1 MAVELSADRPPIDP
15 YPLSEYVAWAGR
27 RNRDPIL
34 NVFKELF
41 PASGEVLELASGS
54 GAHIN
59 YFAPHFKNLRFQPSD
74 YNPDVFE
81 TIKAKRAE
89 TRNENVA
96 DPVNIDLTKSES
108 WPDPNGKLYDVIYV
122 INLFQVAPVAIIDG
136 IAQVAQR
143 VLKPEGFLAI
153 YGPFKVDGK
162 YTTSSNEAFDKEILA
177 ANVPEWGLKDVRDL
191 EKTANIHGI
200 KLKKQLDLPADN
212 FVLVFGK

>member
-177 ANVPEWGLKDVRDL
+177 ANVSEWGLKDVRDL

-212 FVLVFGK
+212 FILVFGK

>member
-177 ANVPEWGLKDVRDL
+177 ANVSEWGLKDVRDL